1 MKFERRR
8 FNFFAGTIAFISI
21 GLNNYAFINNHVNS
35 VWSDA
40 FRNKYLGIIRKRRC
54 TGERLANVATM
65 LTNTTL
71 SNKEI
76 AAACDFSDSFH
87 LMHTFRRRYGLT
99 MSQYRAVKTLEK
111 KVK

>member
-1 MKFERRR
+1 
-8 FNFFAGTIAFISI
+8 
-21 GLNNYAFINNHVNS
+21 
-35 VWSDA
+35 
-40 FRNKYLGIIRKRRC
+40 
-54 TGERLANVATM
+54 M

-111 KVK
+111 KIK